1 MSLSYLACCNPD
13 TNVRERN
20 FATRG
25 WYFGCVPV
33 AAESSLDELPDSS
46 EEVGTIDVAFRVRCD
61 AFGNARPAGVWVRT
75 RIGDEVLDGAV
86 SCAPYANA
94 PLNARIEAVASL
106 RQSELSGVDRK
117 FGSGCFGD
125 HRQTTAPSSRTQWCA
140 AHRTRQVPCLFF
152 PTP

>member
-46 EEVGTIDVAFRVRCD
+46 EEVGTIDVAYEPGEVIT
-61 AFGNARPAGVWVRT
+61 GLG
-75 RIGDEVLDGAV
+75 RIV
-86 SCAPYANA
+86 
-94 PLNARIEAVASL
+94 
-106 RQSELSGVDRK
+106 ELV
-117 FGSGCFGD
+117 
-125 HRQTTAPSSRTQWCA
+125 QAL
-140 AHRTRQVPCLFF
+140 AHRFQIQEFLVRDIAETIKERVGAKAASWSEEG
-152 PTP
+152 

>member
-61 AFGNARPAGVWVRT
+61 AFGHARPAGVWSGLNFKTCCPFLRA
-75 RIGDEVLDGAV
+75 E
-86 SCAPYANA
+86 
-94 PLNARIEAVASL
+94 PLSATHTL
-106 RQSELSGVDRK
+106 
-117 FGSGCFGD
+117 
-125 HRQTTAPSSRTQWCA
+125 PSRST
-140 AHRTRQVPCLFF
+140 VIL
-152 PTP
+152 